1 MKFIVP
7 EKFNK
12 TTLEEMLI
20 ALHIP
25 KKELHWLRMSKD
37 ILINNEIQPVK
48 TALSTGD
55 TVTLPDFSEPSSYKK
70 STKKA
75 VILFEDENL
84 LIASKPPGQKVHP
97 NEPTE
102 HNTLVNDII
111 NTVDSDYVEPV
122 HRLDVDTTGVVLM
135 AKNAYMKKM
144 LDYMLAEN
152 NIKRI
157 YMGHVKKNSKIAVQK
172 ISAPLGK
179 MPHTNIFHVTRTG
192 KDAITHITGKTVTD
206 KYEELT
212 IELET
217 GRTHQIRAH
226 MKHLNAPLVGD
237 KLYGGPPSPYLH
249 LYGYKVSFIH
259 PITDEEISVSL
270 NV

>member
-7 EKFNK
+7 EKFNE

-48 TALSTGD
+48 SALSAGD

-97 NEPTE
+97 NDPTE
-102 HNTLVNDII
+102 HNTLVNDVI

-157 YMGHVKKNSKIAVQK
+157 YMGHVKKNSKIDVQK

>member
-48 TALSTGD
+48 TALSAGD

-102 HNTLVNDII
+102 HNTLVNDVI

-157 YMGHVKKNSKIAVQK
+157 YMGHVKKNSKIDVQK

>member
-7 EKFNK
+7 EKFNE

-48 TALSTGD
+48 TALSAGD

-102 HNTLVNDII
+102 HNTLVNDVI

-157 YMGHVKKNSKIAVQK
+157 YIGHVKKNSKIAVQK

-192 KDAITHITGKTVTD
+192 KDAVTHITGKTVTD

>member
-7 EKFNK
+7 EKFNE

-48 TALSTGD
+48 TALSAGD

-102 HNTLVNDII
+102 HNTLVNDVI

>member
-157 YMGHVKKNSKIAVQK
+157 YMGHVKKNSKIDVQK

-179 MPHTNIFHVTRTG
+179 MPHTSIFHVTRTG

>member
-7 EKFNK
+7 EKFNE

-48 TALSTGD
+48 SALSAGD

-102 HNTLVNDII
+102 HNTLVNDVI

>member
-7 EKFNK
+7 EKFNE

-37 ILINNEIQPVK
+37 ILINNEVQPVK

-55 TVTLPDFSEPSSYKK
+55 SVTLPYFSEPSSYKK

-102 HNTLVNDII
+102 HNTLVNDVI

-179 MPHTNIFHVTRTG
+179 MSHKNIFHVTRTG
-192 KDAITHITGKTVTD
+192 KDAVTHITGKTVTD

-259 PITDEEISVSL
+259 PITDEEISVTL

>member
-1 MKFIVP
+1 MKFTVP
-7 EKFNK
+7 QKFNQF
-12 TTLEEMLI
+12 TLEDTLI

-25 KKELHWLRMSKD
+25 KKEMHWLRMSKD
-37 ILINNEIQPVK
+37 ILINDKQNSLKAEL
-48 TALSTGD
+48 AEGD
-55 TVTLPDFSEPSSYKK
+55 TVILPDFSEASSYKK
-70 STKKA
+70 SSKQA

-97 NEPTE
+97 NEASE
-102 HNTLVNDII
+102 QNTLVNDVI
-111 NTVDSDYVEPV
+111 NTVHSAYVEAV
-122 HRLDVDTTGVVLM
+122 HRLDVDTTGIVLM

-152 NIKRI
+152 QIKRV
-157 YMGHVKKNSKIAVQK
+157 YMGHVKKNSKIAVQTVN
-172 ISAPLGK
+172 APLGK
-179 MPHTNIFHVTRTG
+179 KPHTNIFHVTRTG
-192 KDAITHITGKTVTD
+192 KSAVTHIIDKKVTD
-206 KYEELT
+206 KYEELI

-249 LYGYKVSFIH
+249 LYGYKVSFKH

-270 NV
+270 DI

>member
-55 TVTLPDFSEPSSYKK
+55 TVTLPGFSEPSSYKK

>member
-7 EKFNK
+7 EKFNE

-48 TALSTGD
+48 TALSAGD

-102 HNTLVNDII
+102 HNTLVNDVI

-157 YMGHVKKNSKIAVQK
+157 YMGHVKKNSKIDVQK

>member
-7 EKFNK
+7 EKFND

-37 ILINNEIQPVK
+37 ILINNEVQSVK
-48 TALSTGD
+48 TALSKGD

-102 HNTLVNDII
+102 YNTLVNDVI
-111 NTVDSDYVEPV
+111 NTVDSPYVEPV

-157 YMGHVKKNSKIAVQK
+157 YMGHVKKNSKISVQK

-192 KDAITHITGKTVTD
+192 KDAITHITGKRVTD

-259 PITDEEISVSL
+259 PITDKEISVTL
-270 NV
+270 DV

>member
-48 TALSTGD
+48 TALSAGD

-102 HNTLVNDII
+102 HNTLVNDVI

-157 YMGHVKKNSKIAVQK
+157 YMGHVKKNSKIDVQK

-259 PITDEEISVSL
+259 PITDKEISVAL